1 MNKKLYIFFSL
12 TSFAYMLS
20 VSVYLLNSFIML
32 NDTIF
37 AVTRILMICCLLIF
51 LLFGLKLKTIA
62 KIEGNNQTL
71 TKFQHIQKVWSIV
84 IITSVLA
91 YWYLVKY
98 FWLLLPF
105 YGTIKETAVISYGKT
120 KKVQNQ
126 TYG

>member
-20 VSVYLLNSFIML
+20 VSVYLLNSFILL

-71 TKFQHIQKVWSIV
+71 TKFQKVWSIV
-84 IITSVLA
+84 IITSLII
-91 YWYLVKY
+91 LV
-98 FWLLLPF
+98 FRDF
-105 YGTIKETAVISYGKT
+105 V
-120 KKVQNQ
+120 
-126 TYG
+126 

>member
-51 LLFGLKLKTIA
+51 LLFGLKLKTMLESDRNSHPKTSRI
-62 KIEGNNQTL
+62 NQSESDRNS
-71 TKFQHIQKVWSIV
+71 QS
-84 IITSVLA
+84 
-91 YWYLVKY
+91 
-98 FWLLLPF
+98 
-105 YGTIKETAVISYGKT
+105 
-120 KKVQNQ
+120 
-126 TYG
+126 